1 MVGTIGG
8 APEGWGT
15 RVGEAAGVWTTSPNS
30 SERRLVLSCRP
41 SSGTPRLFLLAQ
53 IPPNGDAQKFLE
65 TLEESSLVD
74 ALVGSVTQNLLDVV
88 VDLLLLVIG
97 LGDLSHLLSFANLF
111 LDKFDQGKC

>member
-1 MVGTIGG
+1 MHRRDGVQGLGKRPGSGRPVQT
-8 APEGWGT
+8 
-15 RVGEAAGVWTTSPNS
+15 AASDALCYRAVPLQ
-30 SERRLVLSCRP
+30 ELLDF
-41 SSGTPRLFLLAQ
+41 FLLAQ
-53 IPPNGDAQKFLE
+53 IPPDGDAQKFLE